1 MNILFENETEYK
13 FSKKEKDIFN
23 KVIEETL
30 KKESFSNNTEIS
42 ITIVTNSEI
51 QKINSKYRNIDKPTD
66 VLSFPLIDFCNGE
79 KADTENTIIL
89 GDIIISIE
97 KVISQAKEY
106 GHSIERE
113 LGFLTA
119 HSMLH
124 LLGYDH
130 IEEEEEKNYVFKT
143 RRNIRKYRIKKG

>member
-1 MNILFENETEYK
+1 MNILFDNNTNYDFGE
-13 FSKKEKDIFN
+13 EKIKLLQ
-23 KVIEETL
+23 KVISETL
-30 KKESFSNNTEIS
+30 KYESFSDNVEIS
-42 ITIVTNSEI
+42 ITIVTNDEI
-51 QKINSKYRNIDKPTD
+51 KKINSKFRNINKSTD
-66 VLSFPLIDFCNGE
+66 VLSFPMIDFPNGE
-79 KADTENTIIL
+79 TPDFSDTIIL

-97 KVISQAKEY
+97 KAISQAKEY

-130 IEEEEEKNYVFKT
+130 IEPTDEKIMFMKQKEILNHINLK
-143 RRNIRKYRIKKG
+143 R